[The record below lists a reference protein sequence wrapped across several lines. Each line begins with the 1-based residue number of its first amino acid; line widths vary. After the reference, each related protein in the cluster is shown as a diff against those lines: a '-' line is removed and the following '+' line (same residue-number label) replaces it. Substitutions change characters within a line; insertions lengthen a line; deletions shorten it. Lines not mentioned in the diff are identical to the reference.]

1 MIPTPRDDARQ
12 PASLDAREHRALL
25 ARIAAESASRTQFW
39 SQFLAATGPARVA
52 EVGVWKGGFAAAML
66 AACPSI
72 ETYVMVDPWRHLDEW
87 NKPANVDGNTFE
99 AIHVEAMARTEFAAS
114 RRRVLRGTTLEVID
128 DIEDASLD
136 FAYIDG
142 DHTLRG
148 IVTDL
153 VAMRDKIRPGGWIG
167 GDDFCADVWQHGPA
181 FEPTLVFP
189 LAVHFALAI
198 RATVYALPFDQF
210 LIALPNGREPGGGF
224 VDLTGGYP
232 ALDLASQVRPSHAPL
247 ADRLRAAFSWSRDD
261 HPRVSR

>member
-1 MIPTPRDDARQ
+1 MRTPRGDAGQ
-12 PASLDAREHRALL
+12 PADSCDGERRALL
-25 ARIAAESASRTQFW
+25 MRIAAESASRVQLW
-39 SQFLAATGPARVA
+39 SSFLAATNPPRVA

-66 AACPSI
+66 AACPAI

-87 NKPANVDGNTFE
+87 NKPANVDGDAFE
-99 AIHVEAMARTEFAAS
+99 AIRLEAMANTEFAAG

-153 VAMRDKIRPGGWIG
+153 IAIRDKIRPGGCIG

-198 RATVYALPFDQF
+198 RATIYALPFDQF
-210 LIALPNGREPGGGF
+210 LLALPNGSEPGGGL
-224 VDLTGGYP
+224 VDLAGGYP
-232 ALDLASQVRPSHAPL
+232 SLDLASQVRPPQAPL
-247 ADRLRAAFSWSRDD
+247 GERLRAALSLSRDG
-261 HPRVSR
+261 HPRPRR

>member
-1 MIPTPRDDARQ
+1 MPRGDARQ
-12 PASLDAREHRALL
+12 TATAGAGEHHALL
-25 ARIAAESASRTQFW
+25 ARIAAESASRPQLW
-39 SQFLAATGPARVA
+39 SSFLAATNLARVA

-66 AACPSI
+66 ASCPAI

-87 NKPANVDGNTFE
+87 NKPANVDGDTFE
-99 AIHVEAMARTEFAAS
+99 AIRLEAMAKTEFAAS

-128 DIEDASLD
+128 EIEDASLD

-153 VAMRDKIRPGGWIG
+153 IAMRPKIRPGGFLG

-189 LAVHFALAI
+189 LAVHVALAI
-198 RATVYALPFDQF
+198 RATIYALPFDQF
-210 LIALPNGREPGGGF
+210 LIAMPNGSEPGGGF
-224 VDLTGGYP
+224 VDLAGGYRS
-232 ALDLASQVRPSHAPL
+232 LDLGRKFGRRTRRSATGC
-247 ADRLRAAFSWSRDD
+247 AALSLSRDD
-261 HPRVSR
+261 GPRASR